1 MRKHEILLQKA
12 FANLISHIKGDFLG
26 VFFVDFKKSCIFA
39 NTKTDVLNIY
49 EYKQESSLYV
59 EVGDENADK
68 PARSF

>member
-1 MRKHEILLQKA
+1 MRKHEILLQNT
-12 FANLISHIKGDFLG
+12 FANL
-26 VFFVDFKKSCIFA
+26 FA